1 MMKKIILALALVGVL
16 ALPLIATSY
25 TRFDDLSFTSS
36 LAVGA
41 QGSETTLFDSD
52 GNFTAPGT
60 ITVGESGT
68 GYDVK
73 FWGDT
78 AGKYWLW
85 DEDAD
90 GVVLVG
96 SFTQTGD
103 MAITGDVSIAGT
115 LTVGVDGTGHDV
127 KFYGDTAGDYWLWDE
142 SADTMIITGSALV
155 QTGTLTVSTSR
166 GVALTGATSFTW
178 DPASLADGA
187 QEAKDVT
194 VTGAALGDFVL
205 VGAGVDVTDLL
216 VSATVTATNTVTV
229 VIANETGDAVDLDS
243 STWYVEVIQSH

>member
-1 MMKKIILALALVGVL
+1 MIKKIILALALVGVL

-96 SFTQTGD
+96 SFTQTGN
-103 MAITGDVSIAGT
+103 MAITGNLSIVGT

-127 KFYGDTAGDYWLWDE
+127 KFYGDTVGKYFLWDE
-142 SADTMIITGSALV
+142 SADGVVLVGNLV
-155 QTGTLTVSTSR
+155 QTGTATLNSSL
-166 GVALTGATSFTW
+166 GLKLAGATSFTW
-178 DPASLADGA
+178 DPASLNDGA

-205 VGAGVDVTDLL
+205 VGAGIDVTDLL

-229 VIANETGDAVDLDS
+229 VIANETGGTVDLDS